1 MNTTETVTVTTTNI
15 MYPNIF
21 AGLLAGTVVSLAL
34 IVMLLFAVILAVAV
48 YRDAKRRVQNPDQ
61 LFLLSPGIW
70 GTLVLL
76 TGGYLG
82 TLTYWLIHYSSF
94 RNTSEKMNPVVAFPH
109 ITVPKIPGDIDQPVV
124 KND

>member
-1 MNTTETVTVTTTNI
+1 MNITETVTVTTTNT
-15 MYPNIF
+15 MYPNMF
-21 AGLLAGTVVSLAL
+21 VGLLAGTVVSITL
-34 IVMLLFAVILAVAV
+34 IVMLLFAVVLAVAV
-48 YRDAKRRVQNPDQ
+48 YRDGKRRVQNSNQ

-70 GTLVLL
+70 GALVLL

-94 RNTSEKMNPVVAFPH
+94 RNSNEKMCPVVEFPQ
-109 ITVPKIPGDIDQPVV
+109 ISLPKIPGDIDQPPA